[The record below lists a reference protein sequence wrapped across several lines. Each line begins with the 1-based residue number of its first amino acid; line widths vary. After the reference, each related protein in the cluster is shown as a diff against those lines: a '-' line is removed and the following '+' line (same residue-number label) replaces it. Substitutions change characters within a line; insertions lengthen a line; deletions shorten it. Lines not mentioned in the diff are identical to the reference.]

1 MKKLSLKLK
10 ITLWYTFIM
19 IIVSTVVLLAMTS
32 ISTKMLNRETVSR
45 LTRSVNDMSREL
57 ERNPDIHRV
66 PDFKYFDQGVQL
78 TLYDDDGNLAGG
90 QLPFGITEKLSL
102 SDGETRR
109 ESYNGNSYYV
119 SDKKF
124 ISASDKRT
132 YWIKGIV
139 SISDGTYAI
148 NSLAKYNA
156 LLAAV
161 MIVIAALGGY
171 IIIQRTLIPVNKIRT
186 TADEISESNDLSRR
200 IGLNNGNDEFCRLAQ
215 SFDKMLDRIE
225 QTVERE
231 KQFTSDASHELRT
244 PVTAVLSACEY
255 MINYAK
261 DYDELKSSAV
271 SVKEQAE
278 RMSRLIS
285 GLLTISRMDKNT
297 IQTTFEE
304 VDVSELLEFVCD
316 EQEEIHTENIKL
328 LRQID
333 EGICARADRLL
344 LIRLC
349 INLISNAY
357 SYGKDGGTV
366 NVSLK
371 SDLNTL
377 TLSVSDDGIGIPP
390 EHLPKIWERFY
401 RVDPSRSENTNGSM
415 GLGLSMVKWIAECHG
430 GSVSVTSVTNAG
442 STFTFTMP
450 IIKNPV

>member
-1 MKKLSLKLK
+1 
-10 ITLWYTFIM
+10 
-19 IIVSTVVLLAMTS
+19 
-32 ISTKMLNRETVSR
+32 
-45 LTRSVNDMSREL
+45 
-57 ERNPDIHRV
+57 
-66 PDFKYFDQGVQL
+66 
-78 TLYDDDGNLAGG
+78 
-90 QLPFGITEKLSL
+90 
-102 SDGETRR
+102 
-109 ESYNGNSYYV
+109 
-119 SDKKF
+119 
-124 ISASDKRT
+124 
-132 YWIKGIV
+132 
-139 SISDGTYAI
+139 
-148 NSLAKYNA
+148 
-156 LLAAV
+156 
-161 MIVIAALGGY
+161 
-171 IIIQRTLIPVNKIRT
+171 
-186 TADEISESNDLSRR
+186 
-200 IGLNNGNDEFCRLAQ
+200 
-215 SFDKMLDRIE
+215 
-225 QTVERE
+225 
-231 KQFTSDASHELRT
+231 
-244 PVTAVLSACEY
+244 

-285 GLLTISRMDKNT
+285 ELLTISRMDKNT

-366 NVSLK
+366 IVSLK

-430 GSVSVTSVTNAG
+430 GSVSVTSVPNAG

>member
-1 MKKLSLKLK
+1 
-10 ITLWYTFIM
+10 
-19 IIVSTVVLLAMTS
+19 
-32 ISTKMLNRETVSR
+32 
-45 LTRSVNDMSREL
+45 
-57 ERNPDIHRV
+57 
-66 PDFKYFDQGVQL
+66 
-78 TLYDDDGNLAGG
+78 
-90 QLPFGITEKLSL
+90 
-102 SDGETRR
+102 
-109 ESYNGNSYYV
+109 
-119 SDKKF
+119 
-124 ISASDKRT
+124 
-132 YWIKGIV
+132 
-139 SISDGTYAI
+139 
-148 NSLAKYNA
+148 
-156 LLAAV
+156 
-161 MIVIAALGGY
+161 
-171 IIIQRTLIPVNKIRT
+171 
-186 TADEISESNDLSRR
+186 
-200 IGLNNGNDEFCRLAQ
+200 
-215 SFDKMLDRIE
+215 
-225 QTVERE
+225 
-231 KQFTSDASHELRT
+231 
-244 PVTAVLSACEY
+244 

-316 EQEEIHTENIKL
+316 EQEEIHTESIKL

>member
-32 ISTKMLNRETVSR
+32 ISTKMLNRETVSG

-124 ISASDKRT
+124 ISVSDKRT

-186 TADEISESNDLSRR
+186 TADEIS
-200 IGLNNGNDEFCRLAQ
+200 
-215 SFDKMLDRIE
+215 
-225 QTVERE
+225 
-231 KQFTSDASHELRT
+231 
-244 PVTAVLSACEY
+244 
-255 MINYAK
+255 
-261 DYDELKSSAV
+261 
-271 SVKEQAE
+271 
-278 RMSRLIS
+278 
-285 GLLTISRMDKNT
+285 
-297 IQTTFEE
+297 
-304 VDVSELLEFVCD
+304 
-316 EQEEIHTENIKL
+316 
-328 LRQID
+328 
-333 EGICARADRLL
+333 
-344 LIRLC
+344 
-349 INLISNAY
+349 
-357 SYGKDGGTV
+357 
-366 NVSLK
+366 
-371 SDLNTL
+371 
-377 TLSVSDDGIGIPP
+377 
-390 EHLPKIWERFY
+390 
-401 RVDPSRSENTNGSM
+401 
-415 GLGLSMVKWIAECHG
+415 
-430 GSVSVTSVTNAG
+430 
-442 STFTFTMP
+442 
-450 IIKNPV
+450 